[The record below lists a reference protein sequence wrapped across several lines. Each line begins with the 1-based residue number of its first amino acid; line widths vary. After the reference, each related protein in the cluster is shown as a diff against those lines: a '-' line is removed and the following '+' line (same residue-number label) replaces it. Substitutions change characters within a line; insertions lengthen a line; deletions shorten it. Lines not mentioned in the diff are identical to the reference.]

1 MCYVDLVRT
10 PENALPVLGSL
21 SSVVKQRLGVR
32 FSASGVRLSLSS
44 DRKDLHTSYF
54 NLDEANLTLPGT
66 ERAELIRRDHPL

>member
-1 MCYVDLVRT
+1 MRCQFW
-10 PENALPVLGSL
+10 ALCRPSL
-21 SSVVKQRLGVR
+21 NSYLGVR
-32 FSASGVRLSLSS
+32 CSASGVRLSLSL